1 MVIGAQPPRTLRFGV
16 MCSGTVFDA
25 WQARCIEA
33 LLALDGVEPGLL
45 VIDARDRPS
54 RRATDRFTRLARSE
68 NALWKGFNDG
78 FVARR
83 SAALRKVDLSE
94 AFASVPR
101 LECRVTKR
109 GRWSEIFD
117 DADVDA
123 INDHRLDFV
132 LRFAFGIVRGRVLEA
147 AKFGIWSFHHDD
159 EAVYRG
165 GPPCFWEIYEGDAV
179 TGVMLQRLT
188 DRLDAGVV
196 LHKGHVRT
204 VASSYAKN
212 SDAAH
217 FAGASFPAK
226 ICGDIRA
233 GVLDHL
239 EAVPA
244 AADAPIR
251 HNPTNRQ
258 MLTFFA
264 RVARSYV
271 GGQVRSSLF
280 RDHWNV
286 GVVDAGVERFLEPTF
301 VPDTRWLPTPAG
313 RQIYVADPFGIASHD
328 AILVEAYDQRTQKGV
343 IRAIDADS
351 GAGSAGESVIPESAH
366 TSYPF
371 LLTHESQIYCV
382 PELARARGV
391 RLFRATRFPTGWE
404 AVGTLVPDVAA
415 VDPTIV
421 HHDDRWWLFFTDRD
435 VDSNADLHIWHAPDL
450 LGPWEPHTSNPVK
463 TDVRSS
469 RPAGTPFVHD
479 GRLYRPAQDCS
490 TTYGGGLVI
499 NEVEVLTAHRF
510 RERVVR
516 TVSADPRSPYPAGC
530 HTLSAAGTRTLL
542 DGKRRVFAGREAGAV
557 LLAKSRRA
565 LRRRHT
571 A

>member
-1 MVIGAQPPRTLRFGV
+1 

-25 WQARCIEA
+25 WQGRCLEA

-45 VIDARDRPS
+45 IIDARDRPS
-54 RRATDRFTRLARSE
+54 HRAIDRFTRLARSE
-68 NALWKGFNDG
+68 NLLWKGFNDG

-83 SAALRKVDLSE
+83 SEALRKVDLGA
-94 AFASVPR
+94 AFASVPQ

-109 GRWSEIFD
+109 GRWSEIFA
-117 DADVDA
+117 DADVEA
-123 INDHRLDFV
+123 INDHRLDFI

-147 AKFGIWSFHHDD
+147 ARFGIWSFHHDD

-233 GVLDHL
+233 GVVDHL
-239 EAVPA
+239 EGEPA
-244 AADAPIR
+244 RADAPIR

-258 MLTFFA
+258 MLTFLA
-264 RVARSYV
+264 RVARGFV

-286 GVVDAGVERFLEPTF
+286 GVVDAPIERFLDPAF
-301 VPDTRWLPTPAG
+301 VPDTRWLPSPAG
-313 RQIYVADPFGIASHD
+313 RKIYVADPFGIESRD
-328 AILVEAYDQRTQKGV
+328 VILVEAYDQRTQKGV
-343 IRAIDADS
+343 IRAIDAAS
-351 GAGSAGESVIPESAH
+351 GAGSDGESVIPESEH

-382 PELARARGV
+382 PESARARGV
-391 RLFRATRFPTGWE
+391 RLFRATRFPSEWE
-404 AVGTLVPDVAA
+404 AVATLVPDVAA

-421 HHDDRWWLFFTDRD
+421 RHADRWWLFFTDRD
-435 VDSNADLHIWHAPDL
+435 VDSNADLHVWHAPDL
-450 LGPWEPHTSNPVK
+450 FGPWEPHTSNPVK

-516 TVSADPRSPYPAGC
+516 AVRPDPRSPYPSGC
-530 HTLSAAGTRTLL
+530 HTLSAAGTRTLI
-542 DGKRRVFAGREAGAV
+542 DGKRRVFAGRESGAM
-557 LLAKSRRA
+557 LLAKCRRA
-565 LRRRHT
+565 LERRH
-571 A
+571 